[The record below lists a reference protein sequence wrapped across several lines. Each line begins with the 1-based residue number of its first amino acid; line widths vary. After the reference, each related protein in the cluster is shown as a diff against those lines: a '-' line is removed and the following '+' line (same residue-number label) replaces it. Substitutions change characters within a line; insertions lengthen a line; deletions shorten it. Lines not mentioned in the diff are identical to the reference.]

1 LAERAIGGDRVCR
14 LGATPG
20 ARLWGLQAFCN
31 QVSDEIG
38 PRGAAGRAEAA
49 PSAGVMGT
57 SAWLM
62 GRLCRIETV
71 EPLRAWCAQ
80 AARRSNSAARFPI
93 SLKYPR

>member
-1 LAERAIGGDRVCR
+1 LAERAKGGDRVCR

-20 ARLWGLQAFCN
+20 ARLWGLQAAGD

-71 EPLRAWCAQ
+71 EPLRAWHAQ
-80 AARRSNSAARFPI
+80 AARRSAGPIRPRDFRF
-93 SLKYPR
+93 R

>member
-1 LAERAIGGDRVCR
+1 LAERAICRDRVCR

-20 ARLWGLQAFCN
+20 ARLWGLQAACD

-49 PSAGVMGT
+49 PRAGVMGT

-71 EPLRAWCAQ
+71 EPLRAWHAQ
-80 AARRSNSAARFPI
+80 AARRSAGPIRPRDFRF
-93 SLKYPR
+93 R